1 MQAEEDNLAGSR
13 KKVSGLESLPKV
25 SEEVRPQPLTE
36 KRTFPVPPFQG
47 NSRKISGNEATGA
60 GNDFRKHP
68 YHLPEIYVKPKLVL
82 QVVGR
87 VDGDRRTPDPTP
99 PLENRRSRI
108 PASYR
113 RFPGRRAASSRTRG
127 PRSRGRRTRV
137 STRVRCA
144 VGVQRFRA
152 LEVTWCASVQN
163 SKTKRGVRLRT
174 KL

>member
-1 MQAEEDNLAGSR
+1 MREEGLGSR
-13 KKVSGLESLPKV
+13 EPPESLGRGAASAPHRKTYL
-25 SEEVRPQPLTE
+25 SKEIPG
-36 KRTFPVPPFQG
+36 KFPGTKLQ
-47 NSRKISGNEATGA
+47 A

-152 LEVTWCASVQN
+152 LGHLVCLPY
-163 SKTKRGVRLRT
+163 KTLKLNGVRLRT
-174 KL
+174 KLINGVRLRTPE